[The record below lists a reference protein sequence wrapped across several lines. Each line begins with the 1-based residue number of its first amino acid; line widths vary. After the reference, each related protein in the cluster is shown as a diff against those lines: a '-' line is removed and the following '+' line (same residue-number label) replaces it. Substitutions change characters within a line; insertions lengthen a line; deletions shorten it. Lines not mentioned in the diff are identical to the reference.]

1 MAERTEER
9 TRESERNRE
18 RGAGTVTTESDVLA
32 DDDRPTREEDTPRES
47 GEQSTADAD
56 HGAQSESRLRER
68 GGEAFSPRTFAVALG
83 LAAVGVFLGGYVPVV
98 GAFGGLAG
106 VFLVAFG
113 FGLASERRHYV
124 ETGLAGAAAAGVGT
138 FLDFLLWSVLGV
150 GLALVALGAGAGFA
164 IALLGHYLGR
174 DLRVGLTADL

>member
-1 MAERTEER
+1 MVERTEER

-18 RGAGTVTTESDVLA
+18 RNAGTVTTGSDVLA
-32 DDDRPTREEDTPRES
+32 GDDRPTREGDTPRES
-47 GEQSTADAD
+47 GERSTADAD
-56 HGAQSESRLRER
+56 GAPSESRRRER

-83 LAAVGVFLGGYVPVV
+83 LAAVGVFLGGFVPVV

-124 ETGLAGAAAAGVGT
+124 ETGLAGTAAAGVGT
-138 FLDFLLWSVLGV
+138 FFDFLLWSVLGV
-150 GLALVALGAGAGFA
+150 GLAVVALGAGAGLVV
-164 IALLGHYLGR
+164 ALSGHYFGR